1 MNYVNFNNAGSSK
14 SYNSVDKVICK
25 YLQVEKKYGG
35 YYAETLYKKKID
47 KFYTSLSKLI
57 KCKENEISF
66 LQSSTVAWN
75 LFLNSIK
82 ISKKQNIV
90 ILDNEYGSNF
100 IYFKKNFLNIRI
112 SQLKYDGSVCIKD
125 LESKIDSNTV
135 AICVCHIAS
144 QCGDIIEVE
153 KIGGFIKKKY
163 PEILFVLDACQS
175 LGQVDIDVKR
185 IKCDVLVGSGRK
197 YLRGPRGT
205 GFIYLNSKINIS
217 VCPQVLDLKNCRI
230 EDNKI
235 KIMKSKTFENFEY
248 SPALKLGLTEA
259 IKGINK
265 QTIEKIQLD
274 IKKKSNYFR
283 NKLKNHKHIK
293 FYENINFLSGIHTFN
308 IKNINSSFIY
318 KYLISKK
325 ILSSLINKA
334 TSQSYFEKK
343 KIKSLNRI
351 SIHSYNTFNQIDY
364 LIKCLIDLIK
374 K

>member
-1 MNYVNFNNAGSSK
+1 LNYVNFNNAGSSK
-14 SYNSVDKVICK
+14 SYNSVDKAIYN
-25 YLQVEKKYGG
+25 YLKVEKKYGG

-47 KFYTSLSKLI
+47 KFYTSLAKLL

-100 IYFKKNFLNIRI
+100 VYFKKNFLNIRI
-112 SQLKYDGSVCIKD
+112 SQLKDDGSVCIKD

-163 PEILFVLDACQS
+163 PKTLFVLDACQS

-217 VCPQVLDLKNCRI
+217 VCPQVLDLKNSRI

-235 KIMKSKTFENFEY
+235 KIMKSKIFENFEY

-283 NKLKNHKHIK
+283 NKLKNYKSIK
-293 FYENINFLSGIHTFN
+293 FYENINFLSGIHTFS
-308 IKNINSSFIY
+308 IKNINSNFIY

-334 TSQSYFEKK
+334 TSQSYFKKK

>member
-14 SYNSVDKVICK
+14 SYNSVDKAIYK

-47 KFYTSLSKLI
+47 KFYTSLAKLL

-100 IYFKKNFLNIRI
+100 VYFKKNFLNIRI
-112 SQLKYDGSVCIKD
+112 SQLKDDGSVCIKD

-153 KIGGFIKKKY
+153 KIGGFIEKKY
-163 PEILFVLDACQS
+163 PKTLFVLDACQS

-217 VCPQVLDLKNCRI
+217 VCPQVLDLKNSRI
-230 EDNKI
+230 EDSKV
-235 KIMKSKTFENFEY
+235 KIMKSKIFENFEY

-283 NKLKNHKHIK
+283 NKLKNYKSIK
-293 FYENINFLSGIHTFN
+293 FYENINFLSGIHTFS
-308 IKNINSSFIY
+308 IKNINSNSIY

-325 ILSSLINKA
+325 ILSSFISEA
-334 TSQSYFEKK
+334 TSESYFKKK